1 VSTSPGPDAPSR
13 LGLPGARRRARE
25 RALELLYEAES
36 KAIAP
41 ADLLSELPVAPE
53 DYAEVLVT
61 GVERRTGDIDDLL
74 ARHATGWAVDR
85 MPAVDRCVLRIA
97 AYELLEEP
105 DVPVAVIIDEAIELV
120 KAYSTEDS
128 GRFVNG
134 VLAGI
139 AAEIRPGVVP

>member
-1 VSTSPGPDAPSR
+1 
-13 LGLPGARRRARE
+13 
-25 RALELLYEAES
+25 
-36 KAIAP
+36 
-41 ADLLSELPVAPE
+41 
-53 DYAEVLVT
+53 VLVT

-97 AYELLEEP
+97 AYELLGEP